1 MSPAPFHLDVD
12 VLLRL
17 RKDRL
22 DTARRLRTA
31 LHLVRC
37 PECIRLAMAL
47 WPMDDS
53 PLAEEPV
60 AQAIRRLAEPA
71 AWPVLGAA
79 HVETLDRIETAP
91 GAFVELL
98 VEEAV
103 VLALERGSVEAFSLP
118 MVVAEIGLDFLPID
132 MREKILRRVLIRRG
146 YAAAVL
152 GVIEVAK
159 TSLDHASEV
168 AAGVEDA
175 VLDAEYL
182 AASGRLLDALGGDA
196 ASRYFSARHYAKGA
210 KQWLREIELHLATF
224 GPEAQTEAE
233 RARAIETLEEARAI
247 RRKIPRADILRQ
259 RTASILLCSFAA
271 DLAVSCS
278 RNGLD
283 VPPEAASY
291 LAELDAAARWIKD
304 GGGRSIGRHSLS
316 RGRLLLASGEHD
328 ASDETFLE
336 AIEASTRVGEND
348 RLTMAFHGLV
358 QHLRVTGKN
367 VGGAELGRLF
377 TRIEER
383 LGPSL
388 FHRFLSGLTTAERA
402 GARVERT
409 TERKLE
415 LAS

>member
-17 RKDRL
+17 REGRL
-22 DTARRLRTA
+22 DTARQLRVA

-291 LAELDAAARWIKD
+291 LAELDAAGWTED
-304 GGGRSIGRHSLS
+304 GGSRAIGQQALN
-316 RGRLLLASGEHD
+316 RGRLLLALGEQESSEE
-328 ASDETFLE
+328 AFLE
-336 AIEASTRVGEND
+336 AIEASVRVGENA

-358 QHLRVTGKN
+358 RHLRATGKN
-367 VGGAELGRLF
+367 VSGPELGGLF
-377 TRIEER
+377 KRIEER
-383 LGPSL
+383 LGSAL
-388 FHRFLSGLTTAERA
+388 FHRFLGGLTTVERA
-402 GARVERT
+402 GAMVKRSA
-409 TERKLE
+409 ERKLE